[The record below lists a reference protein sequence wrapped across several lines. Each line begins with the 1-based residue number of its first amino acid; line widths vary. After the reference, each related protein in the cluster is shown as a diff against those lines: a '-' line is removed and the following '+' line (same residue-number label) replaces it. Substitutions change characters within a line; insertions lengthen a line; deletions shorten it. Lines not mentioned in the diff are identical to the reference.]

1 MNLTLHQLKQI
12 LPTNPNLVDWHEALT
27 TILPEYEINTPQRLA
42 AFLAQCMH
50 ESGGFSA
57 IKENLNYKAPSLQ
70 KVFAKYFPTQELAEA
85 YAHQPEKIANR
96 VYANRMGNGDEN
108 SGDGYRYCGRGL
120 IQLTGHD
127 NYLSFANSIETPI
140 EELPEYLATFAG
152 AVQSAC
158 WFWETADLNAL
169 ADSGDIKAMTKV
181 INGGYLGLEDRVK
194 HYEHIK
200 EVLECGS

>member
-1 MNLTLHQLKQI
+1 MNLTLYQLKQI
-12 LPTNPNLVDWHEALT
+12 LPGNPNLVDWHEALIA
-27 TILPEYEINTPQRLA
+27 ILPEYEINTPERVA

-50 ESGGFSA
+50 ESGGFTA
-57 IKENLNYKAPSLQ
+57 IKENLNYKASSLQ
-70 KVFAKYFPTQELAEA
+70 KVFPKYFPSQELAEQ

-96 VYANRMGNGDEN
+96 VYANRMGNGSES

-127 NYLSFANSIETPI
+127 NYQSFADSIETPL

-158 WFWETADLNAL
+158 WFWECADLNSL
-169 ADSGDIKAMTKV
+169 ADTGDIKTMTKK
-181 INGGYLGLEDRVK
+181 INGGYNGLEDRIK

-200 EVLECGS
+200 AVLGCGS